1 MKGGFHI
8 VEHLQL
14 VRAVSPADIGIITR
28 LATGI
33 WRECY
38 ERSMENGQIAYM
50 LGKFQSENAITMQIL
65 HGAIYKMAYYLG
77 RPVGYYGIQREK
89 DVMMLLNLYLEKPFR
104 RKGIGREMVEDILS
118 HCQEVE
124 AVEVTVSKTNPS
136 AVSVYG
142 KMGFSLKEEKK
153 EDIGAG
159 YVLDQLVMRL
169 ELFPVTSGTKYG

>member
-1 MKGGFHI
+1 M
-8 VEHLQL
+8 EHLQL

-50 LGKFQSENAITMQIL
+50 LGKFQSENALTMQIL
-65 HGAIYKMAYYLG
+65 HGAIYKIAYYLG
-77 RPVGYYGIQREK
+77 RPVGYYGIQK
-89 DVMMLLNLYLEKPFR
+89 QNGVMMLLNLYLEKPFR
-104 RKGIGREMVEDILS
+104 RKGIGREMMEDILS
-118 HCQEVE
+118 HCQEVD
-124 AVEVTVSKTNPS
+124 ALEVTVSKTNPS
-136 AVSVYG
+136 AVSVYE
-142 KMGFSLKEEKK
+142 KMGFFLKEERK

-169 ELFPVTSGTKYG
+169 ELLPAISGIKG

>member
-1 MKGGFHI
+1 M
-8 VEHLQL
+8 EHLQL
-14 VRAVSPADIGIITR
+14 VRAVSPADIGIITH

-50 LGKFQSENAITMQIL
+50 LGKFQSENALTMQIL
-65 HGAIYKMAYYLG
+65 HGAIYKIAYYLG
-77 RPVGYYGIQREK
+77 CPVGYYGIQK
-89 DVMMLLNLYLEKPFR
+89 QNSVMMLLNLYLEKPFR
-104 RKGIGREMVEDILS
+104 RKGIGREMMEDILS

-124 AVEVTVSKTNPS
+124 ALEVTVSKTNPS
-136 AVSVYG
+136 AVSVYER
-142 KMGFSLKEEKK
+142 MGFFLKEERQ

-169 ELFPVTSGTKYG
+169 ELLPAISGIKG

>member
-1 MKGGFHI
+1 M
-8 VEHLQL
+8 EHLHL

-50 LGKFQSENAITMQIL
+50 LGKFQSENALTMQIL
-65 HGAIYKMAYYLG
+65 HGAIYKIAYYLG
-77 RPVGYYGIQREK
+77 RPVGYYGIQK
-89 DVMMLLNLYLEKPFR
+89 QNGVMMLLNLYLEKPFR
-104 RKGIGREMVEDILS
+104 RKGIGREMMEDILS

-124 AVEVTVSKTNPS
+124 ALEVTVSKTNPS
-136 AVSVYG
+136 AVSVYE
-142 KMGFSLKEEKK
+142 KMGFFLKEERQ

-169 ELFPVTSGTKYG
+169 ELLPAISGIKG